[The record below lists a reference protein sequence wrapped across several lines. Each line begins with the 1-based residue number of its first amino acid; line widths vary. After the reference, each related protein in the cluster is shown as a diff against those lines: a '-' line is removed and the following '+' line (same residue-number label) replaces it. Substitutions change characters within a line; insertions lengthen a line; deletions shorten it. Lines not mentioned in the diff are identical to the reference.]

1 MATSKN
7 TKMAHIINLMSI
19 AGIDGNISEEEK
31 NVIIKIAQDM
41 GLTEDDFN
49 TCIEAWQQT
58 DESKLETVVPD
69 DDDDKY
75 EFLKNMVLVMMVDG
89 EIEDNERAY
98 IAGLAEQF
106 GVDGEEAVDKLIK
119 IVYDEYFAD
128 DEDSDDEEDDEE
140 DDVFEDVDDESQ
152 IAMGKS
158 NLEFKEV
165 VEAFD

>member
-19 AGIDGNISEEEK
+19 AGIDGNISDEEK

-58 DESKLETVVPD
+58 DESKLETI
-69 DDDDKY
+69 
-75 EFLKNMVLVMMVDG
+75 VMLVDG

-119 IVYDEYFAD
+119 IVYDEYFAEDEDSEDSED
-128 DEDSDDEEDDEE
+128 DEDEDE
-140 DDVFEDVDDESQ
+140 
-152 IAMGKS
+152 
-158 NLEFKEV
+158 
-165 VEAFD
+165 